1 MMKISGPEKIILAV
15 TAAFLVFTGGY
26 FLGGRG
32 SDEPYT
38 VDVQTLQSGEVGGS
52 AAVSAR
58 PDAVNINTATV
69 EQLQALPGI
78 GEFRA
83 RSIVADRE
91 ANGPFRI
98 PEDLMRVSGIG
109 EGTMQ
114 DILDYITVG

>member
-1 MMKISGPEKIILAV
+1 MKISGPEKTILAV
-15 TAAFLVFTGGY
+15 TAAVLLFTVGY

-38 VDVQTLQSGEVGGS
+38 VDAQTIWAGEVGEGAS
-52 AAVSAR
+52 VSAQ
-58 PDAVNINTATV
+58 PGTVNINTATA

-78 GEFRA
+78 GQTRA
-83 RSIVADRE
+83 QEIVADRQ

-109 EGTMQ
+109 EGTLSA
-114 DILDYITVG
+114 ILEYITVE